1 MTVEKH
7 KLLEEKSPSA
17 ISFKK
22 LEASL
27 FDTFY
32 HYFFHPVKNII
43 VLSSSGFLYCFYI
56 SMFINYGNIMDNGMD
71 DKRSDSLV
79 NI

>member
-32 HYFFHPVKNII
+32 HYFLHPVKNII
-43 VLSSSGFLYCFYI
+43 VLSSSGFFILLLYIYV
-56 SMFINYGNIMDNGMD
+56 Y
-71 DKRSDSLV
+71 KLW
-79 NI
+79 